1 MSKEP
6 KLCVLGVLGGKEN
19 FEAIAL
25 PWGVANV
32 VDISFFAYTTQVFAT
47 VFTEVIA
54 SKSRN

>member
-25 PWGVANV
+25 GIIAA
-32 VDISFFAYTTQVFAT
+32 FAWLR
-47 VFTEVIA
+47 
-54 SKSRN
+54 SRFIIIKWPKRMRN

>member
-25 PWGVANV
+25 VSHRLAFTHSVGLARRL
-32 VDISFFAYTTQVFAT
+32 ISPNRRRAML
-47 VFTEVIA
+47 
-54 SKSRN
+54 

>member
-25 PWGVANV
+25 WIRALVWKF
-32 VDISFFAYTTQVFAT
+32 SH
-47 VFTEVIA
+47 
-54 SKSRN
+54 KSARI